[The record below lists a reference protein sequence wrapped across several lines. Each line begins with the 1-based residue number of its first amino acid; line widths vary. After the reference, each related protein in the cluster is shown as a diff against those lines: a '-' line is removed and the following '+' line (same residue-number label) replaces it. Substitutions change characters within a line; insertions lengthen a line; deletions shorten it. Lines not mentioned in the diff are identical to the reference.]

1 MPNVTIYTDGA
12 CDPNP
17 GPGGWAAILKSGRRE
32 KILTGGDPDTTN
44 NRMELTAAV
53 EALKSLKQSCRVELR
68 TDSEYLQRGMTEW
81 MENWKVSKK
90 KRKPANWDLWEALLE
105 AAAPHTVEWR
115 WVQGHAYDALN
126 RRADRLATQAID
138 RPGKKARAKEDGQ
151 ERLF

>member
-12 CDPNP
+12 CD
-17 GPGGWAAILKSGRRE
+17 LKPGRRE

>member
-126 RRADRLATQAID
+126 RRADRLATQAVD

-151 ERLF
+151 ASLF